1 MMELSGIQRISH
13 TVLMIT
19 GGRPIDEVM
28 RSLRARN
35 AALRNMIIGAN
46 ERRSAYERSR
56 PDNEHRSAY
65 VRSRSAYECRP
76 DNERRSVYE
85 RRSTAMAEMT
95 AAMVCTVG
103 AKAGFGANSAA
114 PCTHWNRCSQPQ
126 ARNRSSHGAAAA
138 PIIRGNWQQHLPM
151 GALGLQNESPF
162 SGHVAEGLN
171 DCEGRRRRQAAPGAA
186 AAAAVDA
193 QQHQAASC
201 PPLITSTSYDAAEM
215 LDLLLQIQKSR
226 QERKNLPLLLPTA
239 SAAPAAN
246 ATSAINAEAT
256 EALPSS
262 GRSPSDFCIDPRCF
276 L

>member
-65 VRSRSAYECRP
+65 VRSRSVYECRP

-201 PPLITSTSYDAAEM
+201 PPPHHLYQLRRGRDAGSPFADSEE
-215 LDLLLQIQKSR
+215 QAGAQK
-226 QERKNLPLLLPTA
+226 PATA
-239 SAAPAAN
+239 ASH
-246 ATSAINAEAT
+246 
-256 EALPSS
+256 
-262 GRSPSDFCIDPRCF
+262 CICRPCCECNVCYKCRGN
-276 L
+276 